1 MLPPAGLELPE
12 EVLPDSLV
20 FRDASTRDVFS
31 ALGLFADVS
40 VIFDPAFVDERLSV
54 DLRGATLTTALT
66 SVARSTRNFY
76 RVTAPQT
83 VTVIPDTPAKR
94 REYEQEI
101 VQTFYLSKPN
111 CRCQATPPQLH
122 GPYYQW
128 TRKVRGKTVT
138 VRLTEQQA
146 ERVRH
151 WIENGRQLDRIVVEM
166 ETLSL
171 RMTERLLRQ
180 TKPE

>member
-1 MLPPAGLELPE
+1 MPR
-12 EVLPDSLV
+12 
-20 FRDASTRDVFS
+20 RD
-31 ALGLFADVS
+31 
-40 VIFDPAFVDERLSV
+40 
-54 DLRGATLTTALT
+54 TTTDTQRYKALT
-66 SVARSTRNFY
+66 R
-76 RVTAPQT
+76 T
-83 VTVIPDTPAKR
+83 VTTVGLLR
-94 REYEQEI
+94 RGQ
-101 VQTFYLSKPN
+101 SRGDGS
-111 CRCQATPPQLH
+111 CRAASRTAAATRRPRSSTARTIS
-122 GPYYQW
+122 GP
-128 TRKVRGKTVT
+128 RKVRGKTVT